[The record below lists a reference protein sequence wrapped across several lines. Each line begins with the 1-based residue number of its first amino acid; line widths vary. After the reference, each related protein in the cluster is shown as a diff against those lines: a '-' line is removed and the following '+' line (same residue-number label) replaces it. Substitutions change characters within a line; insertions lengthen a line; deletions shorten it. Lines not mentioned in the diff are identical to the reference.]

1 MSASYEEN
9 WLNSCRIVCTI
20 VAICV
25 GLFVAAVCQS
35 LFGWHGLIGAVI
47 GLFVALGLAYVLPDI
62 LCDKQRE
69 GSSNSSAVK
78 AAAMAAPIA
87 AVGAAAMAAP
97 AKAKPAAKKA
107 AAKPVAKATAKK
119 APAKKAPAKA
129 AAKKAPAKKAAAK
142 TVSDSPQMFTSR
154 PSSVDDLK
162 LISGVGPKLEG
173 VLHGL
178 GVYQFAQVAV
188 WKKKDIQWVD
198 DRLQFKGRIERD
210 DWIKQAKKL
219 MKG

>member
-1 MSASYEEN
+1 MSAPSEEN

-35 LFGWHGLIGAVI
+35 LFGWHGLIGAI
-47 GLFVALGLAYVLPDI
+47 LGLFVALGLAYVLPDI

-69 GSSNSSAVK
+69 GSSTSGAVK
-78 AAAMAAPIA
+78 AAAMAAPVA

-97 AKAKPAAKKA
+97 TKAKPTAKKA
-107 AAKPVAKATAKK
+107 AAKPAVKAS
-119 APAKKAPAKA
+119 AKKAPAKA
-129 AAKKAPAKKAAAK
+129 AAKKAPAKKAAEK
-142 TVSDSPQMFTSR
+142 VKSDSPQMFTSR

-178 GVYQFAQVAV
+178 GVYQFAQVAA